1 MYAQLLPMA
10 MFWKYD
16 EAAKLVGEDV
26 FMLTDPTYEPIAEGG
41 MFDVEEMRAIARS
54 FLKD

>member
-1 MYAQLLPMA
+1 

-16 EAAKLVGEDV
+16 ERARLIGEDV
-26 FMLTDPTYEPIAEGG
+26 FMLTDPSYEPIADGE
-41 MFDVEEMRAIARS
+41 MFEVAELHAVAGS